1 MSVDVRSASGPTPDE
16 EGFRQWLSVRGTQLR
31 RKAYLMSGDWHAADD
46 ICQDVF
52 VQLYSK
58 WAKVVKGGNVDGYA
72 NRVLVG
78 CYVDTTRRPWRRE
91 RVTDTPPEFA
101 DPSADD
107 AINRVDGAD
116 ESLQRALA
124 SLPANQRAVV
134 VLRFTD
140 DLTVDEIAHELG
152 IPAGTVKSRLSRGI
166 ESLRTALTI
175 EAAEVAAGSSTV
187 QTMHTTTEILDT
199 TTRGVESLS

>member
-1 MSVDVRSASGPTPDE
+1 MSADVRSASGPTPDE
-16 EGFRQWLSVRGTQLR
+16 EGFRQWLALRGPLLR
-31 RKAYLMSGDWHAADD
+31 RKAYLMSGDWHTADD

-52 VQLYSK
+52 IKLYSK

-91 RVTDTPPEFA
+91 RVTDTPPEFS

-140 DLTVDEIAHELG
+140 DLTVEEIAHELG
-152 IPAGTVKSRLSRGI
+152 IPTGTVKSRLSRGI
-166 ESLRTALTI
+166 ESLRSALTI

-187 QTMHTTTEILDT
+187 QTMRTTTEILDT

>member
-16 EGFRQWLSVRGTQLR
+16 EGFRHWLSIRGTQLR

-52 VQLYSK
+52 IQLYSK

-91 RVTDTPPEFA
+91 RVTDTPPDFS

-107 AINRVDGAD
+107 AINLVDGAD
-116 ESLQRALA
+116 EPLQRALA
-124 SLPANQRAVV
+124 SLPANQRSVV

-140 DLTVDEIAHELG
+140 DLTVEEIAHELG

>member
-1 MSVDVRSASGPTPDE
+1 
-16 EGFRQWLSVRGTQLR
+16 
-31 RKAYLMSGDWHAADD
+31 
-46 ICQDVF
+46 
-52 VQLYSK
+52 
-58 WAKVVKGGNVDGYA
+58 
-72 NRVLVG
+72 VLVG

-91 RVTDTPPEFA
+91 RVTDTPPEFS

-116 ESLQRALA
+116 EPLQRALA
-124 SLPANQRAVV
+124 SLPANQRSVV

-140 DLTVDEIAHELG
+140 DLTVEEIAHELG

>member
-16 EGFRQWLSVRGTQLR
+16 EGFRHWLSVRGTQLR

-52 VQLYSK
+52 IQLYSK

-91 RVTDTPPEFA
+91 RVTDTPPDFS

-107 AINRVDGAD
+107 AINPVDGAD
-116 ESLQRALA
+116 EPLQRALA
-124 SLPANQRAVV
+124 SLPANQRSVV

-140 DLTVDEIAHELG
+140 DLTVEEIAHELG